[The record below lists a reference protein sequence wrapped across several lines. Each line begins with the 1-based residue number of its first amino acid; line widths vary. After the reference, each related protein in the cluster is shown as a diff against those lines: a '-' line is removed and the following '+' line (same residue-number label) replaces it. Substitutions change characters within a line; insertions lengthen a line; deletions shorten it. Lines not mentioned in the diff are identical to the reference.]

1 VQNIQSF
8 LQSTPN
14 RNPAAGFVEQD
25 MPSGQKFFGF
35 HLIKFRPFSGSLGE
49 SPATCHDDRLVRS
62 DFRAESAH
70 AIDDQADHQ
79 NQAKSTAA
87 NDGPAKVK
95 PAATEQKQQN
105 K

>member
-8 LQSTPN
+8 LQNTPN
-14 RNPAAGFVEQD
+14 RNPVAGFVEQD
-25 MPSGQKFFGF
+25 MPSGYKFFGF
-35 HLIKFRPFSGSLGE
+35 HSIKFTPSGGSLGKA
-49 SPATCHDDRLVRS
+49 SAASHDDRLIRS
-62 DFRAESAH
+62 GFRAESAH

-79 NQAKSTAA
+79 NQAKSAAA

-95 PAATEQKQQN
+95 PAAAEQKQQN